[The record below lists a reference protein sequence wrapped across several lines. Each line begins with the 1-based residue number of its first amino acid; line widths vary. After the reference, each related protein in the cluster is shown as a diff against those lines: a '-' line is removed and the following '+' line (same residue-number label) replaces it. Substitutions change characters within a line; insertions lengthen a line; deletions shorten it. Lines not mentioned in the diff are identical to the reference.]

1 MKRNGQ
7 NKSTKWLGIQ
17 IQFMMKKLEKYKVAD
32 NIFVVTQ
39 IINNSILKLPPCPGQ
54 AQPAVDHSHGGG
66 AAAAQDHHLPLPG

>member
-32 NIFVVTQ
+32 NIYVVTQ
-39 IINNSILKLPPCPGQ
+39 IIKNPILKLLPCPGQ
-54 AQPAVDHSHGGG
+54 AQPAVDHPHGGG